1 MLVTPC
7 LGVEVCFLLLP
18 ALAVSTMI
26 SLVLNGE
33 LTQLVAELETLRLER
48 VIGKLQ
54 YVRIGDAIWSWG
66 DNGS

>member
-54 YVRIGDAIWSWG
+54 YVRTLEE
-66 DNGS
+66 

>member
-1 MLVTPC
+1 
-7 LGVEVCFLLLP
+7 
-18 ALAVSTMI
+18 MI